1 MTTDC
6 NWLLLYVADGNIM
19 NITSPFQQLSLQ
31 LYPFTAHKS
40 VRFFF
45 FFSLTENPLKIR
57 ANQLDILVWGGL
69 FMDMIR
75 NA

>member
-1 MTTDC
+1 
-6 NWLLLYVADGNIM
+6 M